1 MGQAWKDNA
10 GKLKIY
16 PYWMQKLKELFP
28 DNLTTKVNTF
38 IASGARGLGKSEI
51 CVAIMSYLLYRVMCL
66 KKPLEYFRLKP
77 TEKIV
82 FAMMNIKLELAEE
95 IAISK
100 FQNSIKLS
108 PWFLDRGY
116 YTGRTIKLW

>member
-1 MGQAWKDNA
+1 MRR
-10 GKLKIY
+10 
-16 PYWMQKLKELFP
+16 LKELFP

-51 CVAIMSYLLYRVMCL
+51 CIIIMCYLLYRIMCL
-66 KKPLEYFRLKP
+66 KNPLEFYRLKP

-82 FAMMNIKLELAEE
+82 FALMNIKLDLAEE

-100 FQNSIKLS
+100 F
-108 PWFLDRGY
+108 
-116 YTGRTIKLW
+116 